1 MTVLIGLIVA
11 ILNMLNGFMAT
22 DENKLLLLRSMGAN
36 KWQILK
42 KLVIPSSLA
51 RVYFHAEN
59 KRRYGV
65 DRFDHGR
72 IYRIQG
78 GYRLSDRLRGQV
90 LQARTRP

>member
-1 MTVLIGLIVA
+1 
-11 ILNMLNGFMAT
+11 MA
-22 DENKLLLLRSMGAN
+22 DPEKAGYP
-36 KWQILK
+36 
-42 KLVIPSSLA
+42 LVPA

-78 GYRLSDRLRGQV
+78 GYRLSDRLRRAGI
-90 LQARTRP
+90 QARPRHDLGRHFVRAGRGHVCDRRTYRKGGHQKYGQMS